1 MTLETL
7 ILWVFVG
14 GIAGLLAEV
23 VIKGRR
29 LGIVGA
35 VVVGVLGAFIGG
47 WLLSVFGL
55 SVGSGIIAEI
65 ITAFIGA
72 VLLLLLLRYA
82 RRI

>member
-7 ILWVFVG
+7 ALLVIVG
-14 GIAGLLAEV
+14 GIAVLLAEV
-23 VIKGRR
+23 VVEGRR
-29 LGIVGA
+29 LGILGA
-35 VVVGVLGAFIGG
+35 VSVGVLCAFVGG

>member
-23 VIKGRR
+23 VVKGRR

-65 ITAFIGA
+65 ITAFFGA

>member
-47 WLLSVFGL
+47 WL
-55 SVGSGIIAEI
+55 
-65 ITAFIGA
+65 
-72 VLLLLLLRYA
+72 
-82 RRI
+82 